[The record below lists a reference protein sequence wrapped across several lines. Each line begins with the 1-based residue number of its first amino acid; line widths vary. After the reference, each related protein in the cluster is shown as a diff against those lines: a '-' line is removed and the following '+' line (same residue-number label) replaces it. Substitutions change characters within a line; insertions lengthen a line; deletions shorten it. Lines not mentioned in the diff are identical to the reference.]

1 MKRSLWWLLG
11 MGAICALALLV
22 VYVRHMSLLP
32 SDKETCE
39 RVQCGMTRAEVE
51 AILGGPPGNYTGVF
65 FKKDVS
71 VPVTV
76 AGSASRQ
83 QWTGTRGVLLVFFDE
98 HQRVMSSM
106 YFPPP

>member
-1 MKRSLWWLLG
+1 MKRSSWWLLG
-11 MGAICALALLV
+11 IGVTCALALLV
-22 VYVRHMSLLP
+22 VYVRHRSLL
-32 SDKETCE
+32 SIDKETCE
-39 RVQCGMTRAEVE
+39 RVQPGMTAAEVE

-65 FKKDVS
+65 FKKDIS

-76 AGSASRQ
+76 TASASRQ
-83 QWTGTRGVLLVFFDE
+83 QWAGTHGVLIVFFDE